1 MDGGWVEVST
11 RTVHEKVN
19 NSFRTTL
26 SVKGKM
32 VQTPEFAEVDDGKR
46 LRIDNKVAF
55 CTI

>member
-1 MDGGWVEVST
+1 MEVST